1 MNPITRTTVL
11 ALAVLGLALAPA
23 AEAAKPVKVSKAR
36 FAVTID
42 GVQNTTWSSN
52 HQAAGIGGCD
62 GSYTAGGSEKVR
74 FTSKPASI
82 RAMSITGLSAPVLST
97 GRGGNTRSPKIK
109 LHGSV
114 TRNSFHNAAP
124 GPDTGC
130 GGPDKPQQ
138 PLAKDCGV
146 KKFRGLVTSFDYQLA
161 SKVRDTLNVNA
172 TEGED
177 PFQRCSGG
185 GVSFPTL
192 ANKNKGRPMDL
203 RLPRRELFDRK
214 LGKIILIGRAR
225 EEKRDGEY
233 QYLTTTKW
241 VITMVRK

>member
-1 MNPITRTTVL
+1 VNPITRTTAL
-11 ALAVLGLALAPA
+11 ALTVLGLAVTPV
-23 AEAAKPVKVSKAR
+23 AEAAKPVKVSRAR

-42 GVQNTTWSSN
+42 GVQNTTWSTK

-62 GSYTAGGSEKVR
+62 GSYTKDGTEKVR
-74 FTSKPASI
+74 FTSKAASI
-82 RAMSITGLSAPVLST
+82 RAMSIPGLSAPVLST
-97 GRGGNTRSPKIK
+97 GRGSNARSPKIK
-109 LHGSV
+109 LHGSI
-114 TRNSFHNAAP
+114 TRNSTFNAAP

-130 GGPDKPQQ
+130 GGADKPQV
-138 PLAKDCGV
+138 LTKDCGT
-146 KKFRGLVTSFDYQLA
+146 KTFAGLVTSFDYKLA
-161 SKVRDTLNVNA
+161 SKVRDTLDVNA
-172 TEGED
+172 TDGKD
-177 PFQRCSGG
+177 PFQRCAGG

-203 RLPRRELFDRK
+203 RLPRAELFNRK

-225 EEKRDGEY
+225 EEKRDGEH